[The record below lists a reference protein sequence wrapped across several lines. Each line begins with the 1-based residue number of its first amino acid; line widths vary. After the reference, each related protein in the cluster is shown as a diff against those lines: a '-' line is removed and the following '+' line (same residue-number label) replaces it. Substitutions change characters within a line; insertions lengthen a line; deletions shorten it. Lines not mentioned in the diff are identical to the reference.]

1 MKTILESF
9 NKNINES
16 DEQRASL
23 YFNDEPDVISI
34 DTTKIKN
41 PMKTFGDINFGYDP
55 HGGFF
60 FFGKAKYIKELKK
73 AVSEYDTEYQTE

>member
-1 MKTILESF
+1 
-9 NKNINES
+9 
-16 DEQRASL
+16 
-23 YFNDEPDVISI
+23 
-34 DTTKIKN
+34 
-41 PMKTFGDINFGYDP
+41 MKTFGDINFGYDP